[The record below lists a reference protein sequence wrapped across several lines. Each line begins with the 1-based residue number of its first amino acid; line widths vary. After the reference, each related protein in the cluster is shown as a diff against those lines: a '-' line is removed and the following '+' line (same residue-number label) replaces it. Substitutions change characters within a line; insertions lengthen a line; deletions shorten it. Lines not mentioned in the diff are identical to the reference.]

1 MKYLL
6 NIFLIIGV
14 VLIGFQNSYSSV
26 DEKDKKPIST
36 DSVPQHENKK
46 DTVLRIDEIEVE
58 DTMVFDDFDEDDE
71 EGIIA
76 KSSSNMKES
85 KVASNN
91 LDNHQIIMFFSGEFA
106 DTLGQMPVETTEP
119 SKDIATNQFP
129 HEMTIYPNPA
139 NSETGTIHIKH
150 NLAVEVSVS
159 IIDQSGR
166 LINSWKSS
174 DSFLTFDKPVSGIY
188 YVTIASKD
196 ERLTSRLMVR

>member
-106 DTLGQMPVETTEP
+106 DTLGQMPVETIEP